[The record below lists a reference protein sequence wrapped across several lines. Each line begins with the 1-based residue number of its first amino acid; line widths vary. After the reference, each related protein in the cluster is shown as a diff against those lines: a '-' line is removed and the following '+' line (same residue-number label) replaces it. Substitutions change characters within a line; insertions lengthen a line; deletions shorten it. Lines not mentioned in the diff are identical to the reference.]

1 MAAIKFSDMSASQ
14 PPHAGRTIWPG
25 IGRGLAHED
34 LPKHLFTVAAMHARR
49 ALAAATEPLDQLDR
63 AMSIGTSVELL
74 SKAAL
79 TLIAPTLIA
88 ERDPKSLLLY
98 SGVVVPGA
106 SAHEAKTKL
115 VGDCLQLLRHSHAV
129 SYNSQSDQTVFT
141 VRNLALHSGQVD
153 TMAFNEALT
162 IMTRLNEE
170 MLVITQAHDPAL
182 DRHTFW
188 GAELLNQVDER
199 LKEDQEAK
207 KLELE
212 ELKAAARHTYE
223 RLHQIGLDDEAL
235 RELAERDPEI
245 DDPTVV
251 STPDFEPGRSEC
263 SVCGF
268 YGWLGYEAT
277 DRGPAFAQLDPRH
290 GDEYHFVE
298 MTIEAVQYL
307 CRVCG
312 LSLGPQLLRLE
323 GMNDVREVTVEAT
336 REEIEA
342 LEQYQIDQY
351 LMEEYHRDR

>member
-1 MAAIKFSDMSASQ
+1 MSATQ

-63 AMSIGTSVELL
+63 ATSIGTSVELL

-79 TLIAPTLIA
+79 TLISPTLIA

-98 SGVVVPGA
+98 SGVAVPGT
-106 SAHEAKTKL
+106 SAHEVKTKL
-115 VGDCLQLLRHSHAV
+115 VGDCLQLLRHSHSV
-129 SYNSQSDQTVFT
+129 SYNSQSDQKVFA

-153 TMAFNEALT
+153 ATAFNEALT

-170 MLVITQAHDPAL
+170 MLVITQSHASEL
-182 DRHTFW
+182 DRNTFW
-188 GAELLNQVDER
+188 GADLLTQVDER

-212 ELKAAARHTYE
+212 ELKAAARRAYE
-223 RLHQIGLDDEAL
+223 RLQQLGLDDEAL
-235 RELAERDPEI
+235 SELAERDPEI

-251 STPDFEPGRSEC
+251 NAPDFEPGRSEC

-268 YGWLGYEAT
+268 LGWLGYEAT
-277 DRGPAFAQLDPRH
+277 GRGTAYAELDWRH
-290 GDEYHFVE
+290 GDEYHFVD
-298 MTIEAVQYL
+298 MTIEAVQYV

-312 LSLGPQLLRLE
+312 LNLGPELLRLE
-323 GMNDVREVTVEAT
+323 GIDDVREITVEAT